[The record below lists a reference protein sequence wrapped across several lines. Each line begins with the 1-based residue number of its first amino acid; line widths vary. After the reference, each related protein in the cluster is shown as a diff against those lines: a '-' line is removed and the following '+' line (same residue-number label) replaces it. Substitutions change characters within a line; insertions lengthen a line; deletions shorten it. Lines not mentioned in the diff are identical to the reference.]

1 MKLIKAE
8 IKNYRLL
15 HDAIITFD
23 KDATAIVG
31 KNNSGKTSLSC
42 IFNIFLHD
50 PAPNFVFDDFS
61 LISHSDFMKAYQ
73 SYMTV
78 TAENKEEVL
87 SDIQKKIP
95 KIQLFLTIEYDEKDN
110 WSNMQPFFTSL
121 EDSDQLVILCEYA
134 PESTENFLK
143 NLQLAMQD
151 VTYSEEELINKIK
164 LIYQNYY
171 KTKIRPHSESESS
184 ESVSRADIHKLIQTK
199 FINAQRVLDDS
210 NSDSCSKLS
219 QIFENQFQIET
230 DSEDEKTKELL
241 EALEIASKS
250 IDGRLETF
258 FLPFIAYFKTFGF
271 PGLGKE
277 KVVLKSQLGPETLF
291 KRNVKLFYTHEG
303 KSLPEKYNGLGY
315 SNLIYIIAQIIGFY
329 NEIRDKK
336 NNLNLI
342 FIEEP
347 EAHMHPQMQSVF
359 IKNITSFLKSVKLD
373 AQVVIT
379 THSPHILAA
388 SDFEAIRYF
397 TPIPDKSMAIIK
409 DMMDF
414 NKKLERKEIGEF
426 LQQYLTL
433 GKCELFFADK
443 AIMFEGTV
451 ERILLPIFINKLEKQ
466 DPALKL
472 SEQYISSIEIGGA
485 YIDKFKE
492 LLEFLGLK
500 TLIITDIDA
509 VRADSGKT
517 EVKKGQG
524 LLTSNVTL
532 KDWIPGKDKIDD
544 LLDKTVSK
552 KSANG
557 MIWVAYQKN
566 INPEEEA
573 VKCGRSFE
581 EAFVIDNCGYIFTQK
596 DKLLSIKHHL
606 KDYKDGAEICTQ
618 SFVVQEYIDKNRK
631 KTEFAFDLLDVS
643 QDSWIVPGYIKEGL
657 TWLAK

>member
-15 HDAIITFD
+15 HDATITFD
-23 KDATAIVG
+23 KDATSIVG

-42 IFNIFLHD
+42 VFNIFLD
-50 PAPNFVFDDFS
+50 NKAARSVSFDDFS
-61 LISHSDFMKAYQ
+61 LISHDTFLEVYK
-73 SYMTV
+73 SYLTMTN
-78 TAENKEEVL
+78 ENKEQIL
-87 SDIQKKIP
+87 ADIQKKIP
-95 KIQLFLTIEYDEKDN
+95 KIQLFLTIKYGEKDN

-143 NLQLAMQD
+143 NLQSAMEGSE
-151 VTYSEEELINKIK
+151 YSDEELINKIR
-164 LIYQNYY
+164 LSYQNYY
-171 KTKIRPHSESESS
+171 KTKIRPYSESESS
-184 ESVSRADIHKLIQTK
+184 ENVTRTDINNLIQTK

-230 DSEDEKTKELL
+230 DAEEEKTKELL
-241 EALEIASKS
+241 EALETASKS

-258 FLPFIAYFKTFGF
+258 FLPFIEYFKTFGF

-291 KRNVKLFYTHEG
+291 KRNVKLFYTHQG

-315 SNLIYIIAQIIGFY
+315 SNLIYIIAQIIGFF
-329 NEIRDKK
+329 NEIREKK

-388 SDFEAIRYF
+388 SDFETIRYF
-397 TPIPDKSMAIIK
+397 TPIPDKNRAIIK

-414 NKKLERKEIGEF
+414 NKKLKIEETRKF

-443 AIMFEGTV
+443 AILFEGTV
-451 ERILLPIFINKLEKQ
+451 ERILLPIFIDKLEKE
-466 DPALKL
+466 DKALKL

-485 YIDKFKE
+485 YINKFKE
-492 LLEFLGLK
+492 LLDFLGVK

-509 VRADSGKT
+509 VKADSGKT

-532 KDWIPGKDKIDD
+532 KDWIPGKENIDD

-552 KSANG
+552 G
-557 MIWVAYQKN
+557 ERQRDD
-566 INPEEEA
+566 P
-573 VKCGRSFE
+573 R
-581 EAFVIDNCGYIFTQK
+581 
-596 DKLLSIKHHL
+596 
-606 KDYKDGAEICTQ
+606 
-618 SFVVQEYIDKNRK
+618 R
-631 KTEFAFDLLDVS
+631 VS
-643 QDSWIVPGYIKEGL
+643 DERQF
-657 TWLAK
+657 